1 MNMFRSR
8 LVAIT
13 LFLVPLAAFAAK
25 PAVPTYTVGA
35 GFKQL
40 RIDVNPVA
48 GATYYQLWFLANGN
62 ASWVKYMDTTDADP
76 LFKVT
81 VSAHLLDWFNARYRV
96 AACNAEGC
104 SSTDKFAVTGHM
116 KETPG
121 YFKPPAAAVDPY
133 AYGQSPA
140 LSADGKTLAVIGGET
155 IGTRTHSVRVN
166 VYQKDDAG
174 WRLTARLRPS
184 APVEANTAEPLENYP
199 PDPGTPR
206 TLAISADG
214 TAIVLG
220 VPREFI
226 LTPNSQGEQ
235 GAVYV
240 FRKSG
245 STWTEEQKIG
255 PGTIYRNFR
264 GAKISI
270 DATGQTLAV
279 WKWHLHEDN
288 PSYYFFVDVYR
299 HDASGWTLFK
309 TLPEVLQGYNI
320 NNFVMSGDG
329 KVLAASH
336 NDGSIKVYVAPNF
349 TLSQTLTR
357 ITSARRATGL
367 GINYDGSVIAT
378 ETSPHDPP
386 AGANWQ
392 TNLMAFR
399 RGSSGWAAEPPFT
412 YLSKQP
418 KLKVGFSD
426 EFATSIAV
434 SKDGKFIAVG
444 DPLNRYVGTGAL
456 HTPVT
461 SSSVQSGAVFVFERK
476 PTSWELRSLI
486 KPNVSYEGTQF
497 GAQVAFGDN
506 QRILA
511 VGAAGD
517 ASAAR
522 GIDGD
527 QADTTAPQSGALW
540 LY

>member
-1 MNMFRSR
+1 MKLIRTA
-8 LVAIT
+8 LVIA
-13 LFLVPLAAFAAK
+13 LLPWAAYAAK

-35 GFKQL
+35 GLKQL
-40 RIDVNPVA
+40 QIDVNPVP

-62 ASWVKYMDTTDADP
+62 ATWVKYMDTTDADP

-104 SSTDKFAVTGHM
+104 TSTVKFAVTEHM

-121 YFKPPAAAVDPY
+121 YLKTPAAAVAPF

-155 IGTRTHSVRVN
+155 IGTRQRSVRVN
-166 VYQKDDAG
+166 VYQKDDSG

-184 APVEANTAEPLENYP
+184 APVEAGTADQIENYP
-199 PDPGTPR
+199 SYPGTPR

-214 TAIVLG
+214 TTLVLG

-226 LTPNSQGEQ
+226 LTPNSGVGQ

-255 PGTIYRNFR
+255 PGTKDHNWL
-264 GAKISI
+264 GAKVSV
-270 DATGQTLAV
+270 DATGQLLMV
-279 WKWHLHEDN
+279 WKWYPDTGGDYWYLDI
-288 PSYYFFVDVYR
+288 YR
-299 HDASGWTLFK
+299 HDASGWTRFK
-309 TLPEVLQGYNI
+309 QLPETSRGYNI
-320 NNFVMSGDG
+320 DNFALSGDG
-329 KVLAASH
+329 KVLVLSYYDNTIAVH
-336 NDGSIKVYVAPNF
+336 TAPNF
-349 TLSQTLTR
+349 ALTQTLTR
-357 ITSARRATGL
+357 ITAIRRATGL

-378 ETSPHDPP
+378 ETSPHDAP
-386 AGANWQ
+386 AGATWQ
-392 TNLMAFR
+392 TNIMAFR
-399 RGSSGWAAEPPFT
+399 RGSSGWVAEPAFT

-426 EFATSIAV
+426 EFASSIAV

-461 SSSVQSGAVFVFERK
+461 SGDVQSGAVFVFERK

-486 KPNVSYEGTQF
+486 KPNVAYEGTRF

-511 VGAAGD
+511 VGATGD

-522 GIDGD
+522 DIDGN
-527 QADTTAPQSGALW
+527 QADTTAPDSGALW